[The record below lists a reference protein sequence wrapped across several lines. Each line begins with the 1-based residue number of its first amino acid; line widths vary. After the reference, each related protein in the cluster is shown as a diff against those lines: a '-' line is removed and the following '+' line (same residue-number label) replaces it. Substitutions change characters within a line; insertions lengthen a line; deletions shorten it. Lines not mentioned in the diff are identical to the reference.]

1 MSPANCSCESLD
13 RLEGASVPAYI
24 RVFLDEQ
31 GYIGEGR
38 KHYVCRVC
46 GREWEKR
53 SPQTNSEGTR
63 PSLVRL
69 EDKA

>member
-1 MSPANCSCESLD
+1 MSRAKCSCESLE

-24 RVFLDEQ
+24 KAFLEQAGRDRDEKKL
-31 GYIGEGR
+31 YR
-38 KHYVCRVC
+38 CRVC

-53 SPQTNSEGTR
+53 SPQSKSEGAR

-69 EDKA
+69 GDK